1 MNPNF
6 GGVWKVDLQRSKLL
20 GPVPKSI
27 VMSITHSDTHLST
40 KMEITLPDG
49 TELQVFF
56 KGPITGEEVTNDVLG
71 QQWRSQLQ
79 WIGSELL
86 IESRVSMGREERH
99 FRDFWSIAEDGR
111 TLIMEHRDD
120 DLKGQITFLE
130 KEP

>member
-6 GGVWKVDLQRSKLL
+6 NGIWKADLQRSRLL
-20 GPVPKSI
+20 GPGPKSFA
-27 VMSITHSDTHLST
+27 MSITHSDTDLST
-40 KMEITLPDG
+40 KMEITLQDG
-49 TELQVFF
+49 AEHQIFF
-56 KGPITGEEVTNDVLG
+56 KGSINGEEVTNDVLG
-71 QQWRSQLQ
+71 QQWRSRLQ
-79 WIGSELL
+79 WAGSELL
-86 IESRVSMGREERH
+86 IDSRVSTGTEERH